1 MGKEKYV
8 AYVGTYTHENSL
20 GIHIYDVDVENAEIT
35 ERKMVPISNS
45 SDVIISHNGKILY
58 SIADEGVEAFH
69 IKEDGDLETI
79 NKKMIGGMRGCYLE
93 LDRDDRYLFVAGYH
107 DARVSMMRLNKD
119 GSIAGIADGVF
130 HKGMGRCI
138 AERNSRPHV
147 HCVKVT
153 PDQKFLCAVDGGLDH
168 IKIYRLDYEG
178 GQLIHH
184 DILRCPLDSA
194 PRAMRF
200 SKDGQ
205 FAYVLCELSNVVN
218 VYRYYVSEND
228 NPEFEKIQSIS
239 TQDPGEDEVCSATTM
254 EFSPDGRYL
263 FCTDAG
269 INAVLIFE
277 VDKQTGKLSLVCNNR
292 IGGEFP
298 KAIAV
303 FPDGK
308 HFMCLNHDSNSIG
321 IFSMNYEGNY
331 FLMHGK
337 PVEVETPNCVYIHKL
352 DPETERRERHGREIP
367 TGNKE

>member
-1 MGKEKYV
+1 MGKDRYV

-20 GIHIYDVDVENAEIT
+20 GIHIYDVDVENGKLT

-45 SDVIISHNGKILY
+45 SDVIVSHSGKFLY

-69 IKEDGDLETI
+69 ILEDGDLEEI
-79 NKKMIGGMRGCYLE
+79 NKEWIGGMRGCYLE
-93 LDRDDRYLFVAGYH
+93 LDKDDRFLFVAGYH
-107 DARVSMMRLNKD
+107 DARVSMMRLNPD

-138 AERNSRPHV
+138 AERHSRPHV
-147 HCVKVT
+147 LCVKVT

-168 IKIYRLDYEG
+168 VKIYKLDYNG
-178 GQLIHH
+178 GQLINH
-184 DILRCPLDSA
+184 DILRCPLESA
-194 PRAMRF
+194 PRAIRF
-200 SKDGQ
+200 SRDGK
-205 FAYVLCELSNVVN
+205 FAYLLCELTNAIH
-218 VYRYYVSEND
+218 VYRYHVLEND
-228 NPEFEKIQSIS
+228 NPEFDLIQTVTTI
-239 TQDPGEDEVCSATTM
+239 DPKEDEICSGTTM
-254 EFSPDGRYL
+254 EFSADGRYL

-269 INAVLIFE
+269 INAVLIYE
-277 VDKQTGKLSLVCNNR
+277 VNIETGELTLLCNNR

-308 HFMCLNHDSNSIG
+308 HFMCLNHDDNTIG
-321 IFSMNYEGNY
+321 IFSMNYEGKY

-352 DPETERRERHGREIP
+352 G
-367 TGNKE
+367 

>member
-1 MGKEKYV
+1 MGKDKYV

-20 GIHIYDVDVENAEIT
+20 GIHIYDVDVENGRIK

-45 SDVIISHNGKILY
+45 SDVIVSHNGKILY

-69 IKEDGDLETI
+69 ILEDGDLQEI
-79 NKKMIGGMRGCYLE
+79 NKEWIGGMRGCYLE
-93 LDRDDRYLFVAGYH
+93 LDRQDRYLFVAGYH

-153 PDQKFLCAVDGGLDH
+153 PDQRFLCAVDGGLDH
-168 IKIYRLDYEG
+168 VKIYRLDYEA
-178 GQLIHH
+178 GQLINH
-184 DILRCPLDSA
+184 DIIRCPLDSA

-200 SKDGQ
+200 SKDGR
-205 FAYVLCELSNVVN
+205 FAYILCELTNVVN
-218 VYRYYVSEND
+218 VYRYEVVDGD
-228 NPEFEKIQSIS
+228 NPEFELIQTIG
-239 TQDPGEDEVCSATTM
+239 TGDPGEDEICSATTM
-254 EFSPDGRYL
+254 EFSPDGNYL

-269 INAVLIFE
+269 INAALVFA
-277 VDKQTGKLSLVCNNR
+277 VDKQTGMLTLVCNNR

-308 HFMCLNHDSNSIG
+308 HFMCLNHDDNTIG
-321 IFSMNYEGNY
+321 IFSMNYEGKY

-352 DPETERRERHGREIP
+352 PG
-367 TGNKE
+367 TGNARN

>member
-1 MGKEKYV
+1 MSRDRYV

-20 GIHIYDVDVENAEIT
+20 GIHIYDMDVEQGSIT

-45 SDVIISHNGKILY
+45 SDLIITHDGRILY

-69 IKEDGDLETI
+69 ILEDGDLRPI
-79 NKKMIGGMRGCYLE
+79 NKEWIGGMRGCYLD
-93 LDRDDRYLFVAGYH
+93 LDDRDRYLFVAGYH
-107 DARVSMMRLNKD
+107 DARVTMMRLNGD

-168 IKIYRLDYEG
+168 IKIYKLDYERG
-178 GQLIHH
+178 RLINH

-194 PRAMRF
+194 PRSMRF
-200 SKDGQ
+200 SKDGR
-205 FAYVLCELSNVVN
+205 FAYVLCELKNEVN
-218 VYRYYVSEND
+218 VYTYCINGKG
-228 NPEFEKIQSIS
+228 NPEFDLIQTITTKEEK
-239 TQDPGEDEVCSATTM
+239 EDETCSAASM
-254 EFSPDGRYL
+254 ELSPDGKYL
-263 FCTDAG
+263 YCTDAG

-277 VDKQTGKLSLVCNNR
+277 VDEQTGQLKLVCNSR

-298 KAIAV
+298 KAVAV

-308 HFMCLNHDSNSIG
+308 HFMCLNHDNNAIG
-321 IFSMNYEGNY
+321 IFSVNYEKGY

-337 PVEVETPNCVYIHKL
+337 PIEVETPNCVYIHKI
-352 DPETERRERHGREIP
+352 RQKGV
-367 TGNKE
+367 

>member
-1 MGKEKYV
+1 MGKDRYV

-20 GIHIYDVDVENAEIT
+20 GIHIYDVDVEQGSIK

-45 SDVIISHNGKILY
+45 SDLIISHDGRILY

-69 IKEDGDLETI
+69 IMEDGDLKSI
-79 NKKMIGGMRGCYLE
+79 NKEWIGGMRGCYLD
-93 LDRDDRYLFVAGYH
+93 LDREDRYLFVAGYH
-107 DARVSMMRLNKD
+107 DARVSMLRLNGN

-168 IKIYRLDYEG
+168 VKIYKLDYERG
-178 GQLIHH
+178 RLINH

-194 PRAMRF
+194 PRALRF
-200 SKDGQ
+200 SKDGKY
-205 FAYVLCELSNVVN
+205 AYVLCELTNVVN
-218 VYRYYVSEND
+218 VYRYYVVEND
-228 NPEFEKIQSIS
+228 NPEFDLIQTIS
-239 TQDPGEDEVCSATTM
+239 TGDPTEDEICSAASM
-254 EFSPDGRYL
+254 ELSPDGNYL
-263 FCTDAG
+263 FCSDAG
-269 INAVLIFE
+269 INAVIVFR
-277 VDKQTGKLSLVCNNR
+277 VDRETGMLDLVCNSR

-298 KAIAV
+298 KALAV

-308 HFMCLNHDSNSIG
+308 HFMCMNHDDNTIG
-321 IFSMNYEGNY
+321 IFSMNYEGGY

-337 PVEVETPNCVYIHKL
+337 PIEVETPNCVYIHKL
-352 DPETERRERHGREIP
+352 G
-367 TGNKE
+367 